1 MVENIDLKALEK
13 KAFRSTYEDGLWDIF
28 FGMIF
33 LGLGILWTFSFSN
46 ILIGFIIQIIIS
58 ISAVILLKL
67 LKKYITTP
75 RLGNVKFSEKRKVKK
90 IRLKIFL
97 VIFVVINI
105 IVLILTINNLFK
117 LIDLEGIYVLLIIGV
132 CFVSIPFIIVAYF
145 LDFKRLYFIA
155 IMGGFCFFIFGILD
169 EILGNPWSSIFS
181 FVLLGIGVII
191 WGVILFYKF
200 LNTYPSQHRKSNEKI
215 GDNNYEMKFMEGNE

>member
-1 MVENIDLKALEK
+1 MNNQNSIPIELKALEK

-33 LGLGILWTFSFSN
+33 LGLGIIWTFSFSN
-46 ILIGFIIQIIIS
+46 ILIGFIIQIIIN
-58 ISAVILLKL
+58 ISALLLLKL

-75 RLGNVKFSEKRKVKK
+75 RLGNVKFNEKRKIKK
-90 IRLKIFL
+90 IKLKIVL
-97 VIFVVINI
+97 AIFVIINI

-132 CFVSIPFIIVAYF
+132 FFVSIPFIIVAYF

-169 EILGNPWSSIFS
+169 EIFGNPWSSIFS
-181 FVLLGIGVII
+181 FILLGIGIII
-191 WGVILFYKF
+191 WGLILFYKF
-200 LNTYPSQHRKSNEKI
+200 LNTYPSQNRKGNEKS
-215 GDNNYEMKFMEGNE
+215 GDEKNE